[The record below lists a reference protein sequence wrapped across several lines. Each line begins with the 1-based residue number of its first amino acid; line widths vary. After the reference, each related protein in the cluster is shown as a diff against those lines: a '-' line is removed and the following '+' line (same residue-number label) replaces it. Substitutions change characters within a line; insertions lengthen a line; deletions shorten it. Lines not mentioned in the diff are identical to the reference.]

1 MIHVE
6 IKSSLKINSKYKDRL
21 FCLIFGDETKK
32 QNIISLY
39 NALNGTDYSEDE
51 DIKIT
56 TIDDALYIN
65 MKNDV
70 SFIIDSYMSMFEQ
83 QSTKNPNMPLRG
95 LMYFGNL
102 YDSYIESNGLN
113 IYGKKLIKIPTPQ
126 YYVLY
131 NGTDEEEAVKELRL
145 SDAFAKPSSAGKFEW
160 TATLVNLNKGK
171 NEELL
176 KNCKPLED
184 YMFLIN
190 AIRVNEAEGLP
201 IEEAVDKAV
210 RFCIESDVL
219 KEYLITH
226 RAEVLSVCLKE
237 FNEKVFVEA
246 IREEGREEGLAEGRE
261 AGREEGLVAGREE
274 GLKQG
279 LKILVDVLQEFLP
292 DEDSIY
298 KKIIENENYK
308 DVLREDVAKYM
319 KR

>member
-1 MIHVE
+1 MHFPIAIH
-6 IKSSLKINSKYKDRL
+6 NRD
-21 FCLIFGDETKK
+21 C
-32 QNIISLY
+32 
-39 NALNGTDYSEDE
+39 
-51 DIKIT
+51 
-56 TIDDALYIN
+56 
-65 MKNDV
+65 
-70 SFIIDSYMSMFEQ
+70 EQ
-83 QSTKNPNMPLRG
+83 QSTLNPNMPLRG

-145 SDAFAKPSSAGKFEW
+145 SDAFAKPSQTGVFEW
-160 TATLVNLNKGK
+160 TATLINLNKGK
-171 NEELL
+171 NDELL

-190 AIRVNEAEGLP
+190 AIRMNEAVGLP

-210 RFCIESDVL
+210 RYCIENDVL

-246 IREEGREEGLAEGRE
+246 IREEGREEGL
-261 AGREEGLVAGREE
+261 VVGREE

-292 DEDSIY
+292 DEESIY
-298 KKIIENENYK
+298 RKIIENENYK

-319 KR
+319 K